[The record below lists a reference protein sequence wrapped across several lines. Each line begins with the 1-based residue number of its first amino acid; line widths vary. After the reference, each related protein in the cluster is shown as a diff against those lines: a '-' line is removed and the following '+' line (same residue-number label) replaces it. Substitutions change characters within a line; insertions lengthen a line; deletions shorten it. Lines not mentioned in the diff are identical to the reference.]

1 MKKQKGK
8 KKKFEQE
15 KIVPVKH
22 QKVGNLNYY
31 SEEIAKE
38 IIDKL
43 ISLAITQIFKDK
55 IYPKIPNFCFES
67 VKHFLNLVISIS
79 YIKYD
84 RDNIYDIENIFDGEQ
99 RLNTDENRYKI
110 KNHSRCNKIRY
121 KNAEEDMLEFANIN
135 LDIEKEMYLK
145 NKNIN
150 DFLNKSY
157 YCDTII
163 NRKKKKKSNFWGKIM
178 QPTTYSPPRNIPK
191 SNALNKQILLLDKK
205 EITKKKQKQNVIT
218 KKKNI
223 RSRHNSLYSKKQSAS
238 SLRESSKKLDIK
250 SLNENLVKKEK
261 KYFILIMD
269 KMKKI
274 EIDKNKKEEPDE
286 IKELRKLEL
295 ERIRLLKEEEELKK
309 NKKRGNQE
317 EIKYVYNLD
326 TINLPKKDRG
336 KNVQAQRRIIE
347 EQIKRGNFTIDFN
360 NNLILV
366 RQVQPDKLEKDFP
379 EPITRQ
385 KKGENDNLNEI
396 KDNQKLLSMNSGE
409 KTEIKKNYLDDNSSN
424 TMANYFNYKYGWKI
438 DPSGS
443 NFKLIKPETG
453 VNLYEE
459 GEIKSGGD
467 EYYEKYKRFSQKD
480 YTKILNDILSQQ
492 TFLKKQAEEE
502 NIKEPSDIPE
512 KKDKMNVT
520 QEIPIIKEKEDFFS
534 KKMKQIQTKGL
545 IRNKMLKSNSQIFAL
560 NKISLYQNLF
570 VYDNKDS
577 DVIKSQKI
585 NKDLFSY
592 RIKRHNLLFRK
603 MNNIVNKKEN
613 KSLQILDNFNTMIMR
628 NINPFLKKNKEL
640 NNLPII
646 PLRKNK
652 SEIFSM
658 KNINLREKTKFK
670 KE

>member
-1 MKKQKGK
+1 M
-8 KKKFEQE
+8 
-15 KIVPVKH
+15 
-22 QKVGNLNYY
+22 
-31 SEEIAKE
+31 
-38 IIDKL
+38 
-43 ISLAITQIFKDK
+43 
-55 IYPKIPNFCFES
+55 
-67 VKHFLNLVISIS
+67 
-79 YIKYD
+79 
-84 RDNIYDIENIFDGEQ
+84 
-99 RLNTDENRYKI
+99 
-110 KNHSRCNKIRY
+110 
-121 KNAEEDMLEFANIN
+121 
-135 LDIEKEMYLK
+135 
-145 NKNIN
+145 
-150 DFLNKSY
+150 
-157 YCDTII
+157 
-163 NRKKKKKSNFWGKIM
+163 
-178 QPTTYSPPRNIPK
+178 
-191 SNALNKQILLLDKK
+191 
-205 EITKKKQKQNVIT
+205 
-218 KKKNI
+218 
-223 RSRHNSLYSKKQSAS
+223 
-238 SLRESSKKLDIK
+238 
-250 SLNENLVKKEK
+250 
-261 KYFILIMD
+261 
-269 KMKKI
+269 
-274 EIDKNKKEEPDE
+274 
-286 IKELRKLEL
+286 
-295 ERIRLLKEEEELKK
+295 
-309 NKKRGNQE
+309 
-317 EIKYVYNLD
+317 
-326 TINLPKKDRG
+326 
-336 KNVQAQRRIIE
+336 
-347 EQIKRGNFTIDFN
+347 
-360 NNLILV
+360 
-366 RQVQPDKLEKDFP
+366 EKDFP

-409 KTEIKKNYLDDNSSN
+409 KTEIKKNYLDDNSNN

-492 TFLKKQAEEE
+492 TLLKKQAEEE

-534 KKMKQIQTKGL
+534 KKMKQIQAKGL

-570 VYDNKDS
+570 VYDNKDN

-592 RIKRHNLLFRK
+592 RINRHNLLFRK
-603 MNNIVNKKEN
+603 MNNIINKKEN

-658 KNINLREKTKFK
+658 KNINLREKTRFK